1 MFNFT
6 GKTVLIT
13 GASYGLGASFAE
25 GFAAAGAN
33 LVLTA
38 RSKDLLEATGESCR
52 KLGAKVLCVTG
63 DVSKEDDVKRV
74 VAAGIKEFGG
84 IDTLVNNA
92 GISAHAL
99 LEDVPADKLAWYEQ
113 LMRVNL
119 WGSVYCTHA
128 ALPHLKNSHGRIVAV
143 SSLAGL
149 VGVPGRTAY
158 SASKFGLVGM
168 MQSIREE
175 IK

>member
-38 RSKDLLEATGESCR
+38 RSTDLLEATGEACR
-52 KLGAKVLCVTG
+52 KLGAKVLCITG
-63 DVSKEDDVKRV
+63 DVSKEDDVKKV

-92 GISAHAL
+92 GIS
-99 LEDVPADKLAWYEQ
+99 DV
-113 LMRVNL
+113 
-119 WGSVYCTHA
+119 
-128 ALPHLKNSHGRIVAV
+128 
-143 SSLAGL
+143 
-149 VGVPGRTAY
+149 
-158 SASKFGLVGM
+158 
-168 MQSIREE
+168 
-175 IK
+175 